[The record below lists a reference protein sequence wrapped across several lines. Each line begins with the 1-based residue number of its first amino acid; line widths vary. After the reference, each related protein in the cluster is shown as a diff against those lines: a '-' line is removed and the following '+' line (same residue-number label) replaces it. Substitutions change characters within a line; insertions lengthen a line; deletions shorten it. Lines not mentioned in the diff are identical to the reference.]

1 MVRAHRNHQRIRC
14 PGIAAVKNYKSV
26 INMVITVKR
35 IPSVDQVDATFVA
48 DTTFPGGKE
57 FNDLFTTERSES

>member
-14 PGIAAVKNYKSV
+14 PGIAAVKNYKSL
-26 INMVITVKR
+26 INMVNTIRR
-35 IPSVDQVDATFVA
+35 IPSVDQLDATFVA
-48 DTTFPGGKE
+48 DTAFPSGKE